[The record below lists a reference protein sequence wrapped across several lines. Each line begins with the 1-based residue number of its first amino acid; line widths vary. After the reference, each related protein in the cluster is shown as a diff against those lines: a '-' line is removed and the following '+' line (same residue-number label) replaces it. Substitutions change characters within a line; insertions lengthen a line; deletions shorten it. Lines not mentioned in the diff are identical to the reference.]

1 MTKREL
7 IEMLSSVPD
16 DSKILIT
23 ESSTGF
29 LNSSTYTVDIKGF
42 YEKNGSYILCT
53 LNVRP
58 NTEEK
63 HD

>member
-23 ESSTGF
+23 ESDF